1 LQTWLKN
8 KNIFIFVRIVEI
20 YIFSNQNQ
28 FFPDF
33 DGRGETRGHS
43 TRGGQE
49 EDLLEGLQGP
59 HRQEQVEIDLQP
71 T

>member
-1 LQTWLKN
+1 MANLV
-8 KNIFIFVRIVEI
+8 KNIFLFVRVVEI
-20 YIFSNQNQ
+20 NIFLNQ

-49 EDLLEGLQGP
+49 EDLLEGLQRP
-59 HRQEQVEIDLQP
+59 HRQEQV
-71 T
+71 